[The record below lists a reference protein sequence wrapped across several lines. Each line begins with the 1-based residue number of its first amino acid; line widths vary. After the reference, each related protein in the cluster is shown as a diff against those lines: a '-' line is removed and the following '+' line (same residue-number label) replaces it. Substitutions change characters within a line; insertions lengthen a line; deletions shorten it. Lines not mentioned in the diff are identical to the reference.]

1 MQAVQQI
8 VPISDFR
15 LDQDGILQ
23 MMDKEP
29 VILAQRSKPRA
40 VLVSVPQWNGL
51 IAQLSERRF
60 TEAQMAA
67 LALAYQR
74 RDQGGEYVDGGDLKA
89 MMAERHGHV
98 ADPV

>member
-74 RDQGGEYVDGGDLKA
+74 RDQGGEYVDGGDLTA